1 MQSKQHRMEGE
12 GQLFQTQGAIHSY
25 KISSQLKKRQRK
37 IHIRICLENVLKCQ
51 EKERAES
58 KVLSQLQCEEEQE
71 REFCHWRLD
80 DKKTNAHCSSEQNK
94 ERQDNKEGNQQPCAC
109 DMELETLRNA
119 LIQLSEEQKEIKR
132 ELSKLAKDRRLETE
146 ISSNCLCLPKEIQ
159 MEQQKLNSEL
169 QEGKEEGCTEA
180 VPKAKEMEDEMQK
193 LVLQNFLL
201 KATIEKKTKKIER
214 LQQKLKRQRA
224 KLASSPLT
232 TDQINGTGGTNVFSK
247 SSESVPEESTLPHYE
262 QSKQHRMEGEGQ
274 LFQTQDAIHS
284 YKISSQLKKRQ
295 RKIHIRI
302 CLENILKCQE
312 KERAESKVLSQLQC
326 EEAQAREF
334 CHWRLDDKKT
344 NAHCSSE
351 QNKERQDNKEGNQ
364 QPCACDM
371 ELETLRNALIQ
382 LSEEQKEI
390 KRELSKLAK
399 DRRLETEISSN
410 CLCLPK
416 EIQMEQQKL
425 NSELQEGKEE
435 GCTEAV
441 PKAKEMEDEM
451 QKLVLQNFLLK
462 ATIEKKTKK
471 IERLQQKLKRQRAKL
486 PSSPLVNLFPKS
498 TTLKRKTSFS
508 IVRTFQVF
516 LKQLISV
523 EIFESFKMPMC
534 GEN

>member
-1 MQSKQHRMEGE
+1 MVFSAGHDSQSI
-12 GQLFQTQGAIHSY
+12 A
-25 KISSQLKKRQRK
+25 
-37 IHIRICLENVLKCQ
+37 
-51 EKERAES
+51 A
-58 KVLSQLQCEEEQE
+58 EEQE
-71 REFCHWRLD
+71 SCEGREH
-80 DKKTNAHCSSEQNK
+80 KQ
-94 ERQDNKEGNQQPCAC
+94 
-109 DMELETLRNA
+109 
-119 LIQLSEEQKEIKR
+119 
-132 ELSKLAKDRRLETE
+132 
-146 ISSNCLCLPKEIQ
+146 
-159 MEQQKLNSEL
+159 
-169 QEGKEEGCTEA
+169 
-180 VPKAKEMEDEMQK
+180 
-193 LVLQNFLL
+193 
-201 KATIEKKTKKIER
+201 
-214 LQQKLKRQRA
+214 
-224 KLASSPLT
+224 PLT

-262 QSKQHRMEGEGQ
+262 HFSMQSKQHRMEGEGQ

-312 KERAESKVLSQLQC
+312 KKRAESKVLSQLQC
-326 EEAQAREF
+326 EEEQAREF

-425 NSELQEGKEE
+425 NSELQEGKKE

-486 PSSPLVNLFPKS
+486 ASSPL
-498 TTLKRKTSFS
+498 
-508 IVRTFQVF
+508 TFQVF

-523 EIFESFKMPMC
+523 EIFESFKMPMY